1 MLAKR
6 RQRSWWELGHSCGSH
21 RVLLLVVDLGLAF
34 ATSAHAPALEV
45 LGVAK
50 LFLGRLRHILRARV
64 QLTPKRAKARDC
76 VVVALVA
83 ALGSLAAVL
92 IAPLLLLLALFLRV
106 PNARV
111 EGGRALVLALLQAQA
126 RWRRRIWRWWRRR

>member
-1 MLAKR
+1 ML
-6 RQRSWWELGHSCGSH
+6 
-21 RVLLLVVDLGLAF
+21 VLLVELGLAF
-34 ATSAHAPALEV
+34 ATGAHALEFEV

-50 LFLGRLRHILRARV
+50 LFLGRLRHILRASV

-83 ALGSLAAVL
+83 ALWSLAAVL
-92 IAPLLLLLALFLRV
+92 IAPLLLLLALLLRV
-106 PNARV
+106 TNARV